1 MFSKKVYG
9 LANQILSTL
18 IQQLADGIEP
28 KQSKSST
35 FYFWERNPQKN
46 EEQLKKTFLPQ
57 SNNNSKRSI
66 LGVNKQNHWV
76 DEFNIGSIMRMS
88 ELNA

>member
-9 LANQILSTL
+9 FARPILSSLST
-18 IQQLADGIEP
+18 QMADSICP
-28 KQSKSST
+28 KQSKSSH

-46 EEQLKKTFLPQ
+46 EEQLKKLFLPQ
-57 SNNNSKRSI
+57 NNSNSKRSI

-76 DEFNIGSIMRMS
+76 DEFNIGAIMRMT
-88 ELNA
+88 

>member
-18 IQQLADGIEP
+18 SQQLADGIEP
-28 KQSKSST
+28 KQSKSSS

-46 EEQLKKTFLPQ
+46 E
-57 SNNNSKRSI
+57 
-66 LGVNKQNHWV
+66 
-76 DEFNIGSIMRMS
+76 
-88 ELNA
+88 

>member
-18 IQQLADGIEP
+18 LQQLNDGIEP
-28 KQSKSST
+28 KQSKSSN

-76 DEFNIGSIMRMS
+76 D
-88 ELNA
+88 

>member
-18 IQQLADGIEP
+18 LQQLNDGIEP
-28 KQSKSST
+28 KQCKSSN

-76 DEFNIGSIMRMS
+76 D
-88 ELNA
+88 